1 MTGPS
6 VDIELSDMASGM
18 NVSLRDLMTGVLNG
32 RYDRVTEDDL
42 VHGDKGDPLFFRLDP
57 DRAYSLFGEDLRE
70 VEQDM
75 STVENMSTSGGEEAD
90 PTVRSNEGSRPPT
103 ATSASAASKKANA
116 PVARSRVNG
125 REPSKGKSTV
135 QEVGETVLAVGGIY
149 AAGAVLLSLFSGGRA
164 GNATLSGQ
172 QRRTLLDEGYRGY
185 YEGVQYN
192 PYDPNTEAGRLYQ
205 RGWRQAQEE
214 MGTPALN

>member
-1 MTGPS
+1 
-6 VDIELSDMASGM
+6 MASGM

-90 PTVRSNEGSRPPT
+90 PTVRSNEGSRPPLLQARAQRARKRT
-103 ATSASAASKKANA
+103 RRWRVQESTGGSRLRGKAPFRKWA
-116 PVARSRVNG
+116 KLFWQLAGYTPLVLSSCRCSRVVG
-125 REPSKGKSTV
+125 RETPPCPVSREGPFSTRD
-135 QEVGETVLAVGGIY
+135 TVATTRAFSITRTTRIRRRGVCIRRDGYKRRKKWEPLHLTRLA
-149 AAGAVLLSLFSGGRA
+149 
-164 GNATLSGQ
+164 
-172 QRRTLLDEGYRGY
+172 
-185 YEGVQYN
+185 
-192 PYDPNTEAGRLYQ
+192 
-205 RGWRQAQEE
+205 
-214 MGTPALN
+214 